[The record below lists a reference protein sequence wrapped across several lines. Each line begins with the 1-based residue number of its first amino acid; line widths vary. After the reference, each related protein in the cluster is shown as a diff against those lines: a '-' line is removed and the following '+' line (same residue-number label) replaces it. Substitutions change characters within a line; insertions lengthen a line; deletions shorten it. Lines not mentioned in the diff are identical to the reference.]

1 MGGQGDRQRANACS
15 GERGSSA
22 SARTGR
28 SAEGQGD
35 EEAGGEES
43 NEAERLAASKNG
55 GGRYGSGRG
64 ADDAEAHA
72 RRLSAALGSARTRSS
87 RGDRP
92 AILALLLPHWPCVR
106 WRGLAPPRG
115 AAAPVAPSQFFDRPP
130 VHLGTP
136 RAYNRA
142 TGVQTIITEALHT
155 DFGADSH
162 RAGQGRGAAGRCGR
176 ERGRRRRPERRVVT
190 RACARLCAG
199 EAVGGGCCRQLGAVD
214 QGVECAH
221 GARKH

>member
-115 AAAPVAPSQFFDRPP
+115 AAGSRGPASVFDRPP
-130 VHLGTP
+130 VPLG
-136 RAYNRA
+136 N
-142 TGVQTIITEALHT
+142 TEGIGQRVFKLRQRRHGPSAPIHT
-155 DFGADSH
+155 EPG
-162 RAGQGRGAAGRCGR
+162 RGEGQPGAAG
-176 ERGRRRRPERRVVT
+176 ERGDGVV
-190 RACARLCAG
+190 G
-199 EAVGGGCCRQLGAVD
+199 PSGG
-214 QGVECAH
+214 
-221 GARKH
+221 

>member
-115 AAAPVAPSQFFDRPP
+115 AAGSRGPASVFDRPP
-130 VHLGTP
+130 VPLG
-136 RAYNRA
+136 N
-142 TGVQTIITEALHT
+142 TE
-155 DFGADSH
+155 GI
-162 RAGQGRGAAGRCGR
+162 GQRVFKPNRGAPH
-176 ERGRRRRPERRVVT
+176 GRRRFTQSR
-190 RACARLCAG
+190 AG
-199 EAVGGGCCRQLGAVD
+199 ERGSRALREREGTASSARAAGSYPCMCPPLRRRGGRRRCCRQLGAVD